1 MNIKIIEKLENL
13 LKECDN
19 YNIEIWMDNEVTL
32 TLSKEKKK
40 EDKNIKNWFYRRLK

>member
-19 YNIEIWMDNEVTL
+19 YNIEIQMDNEVTL

-40 EDKNIKNWFYRRLK
+40 EDKNTKIGFTGG

>member
-19 YNIEIWMDNEVTL
+19 YNIKIQMNDEVTL

-40 EDKNIKNWFYRRLK
+40 ENKNTKISFTGG